1 MKVKLDREESL
12 LTLLLQLRP
21 QHILLRTL
29 KLLFTIEAKRLE
41 LFKLSSTSPLLQAV
55 SDE

>member
-1 MKVKLDREESL
+1 MKVKLGREESL
-12 LTLLLQLRP
+12 LTLLLQLRT